1 MLLINAGAD
10 EKPKYH
16 TSYHSEA
23 NIDMQRGGYSHAKAH
38 AQRHSLGAIL
48 LPLTLF
54 RLAPL
59 AKNTASNSPIA
70 IHGNAAPINSVTNAL
85 IS

>member
-54 RLAPL
+54 PPC
-59 AKNTASNSPIA
+59 SPCEK
-70 IHGNAAPINSVTNAL
+70 HGKQMPRQ
-85 IS
+85 